1 MLQPLGLSAI
11 AGLLLTDKRKNVRD
25 KIRFLLLTLGIVIG
39 CFALGEL
46 GTAVGYHNAEWKE
59 YLRYNNAR
67 TEMFDYYGKPEY
79 EEVSD
84 ILSEYGVSRAEYE
97 AYKGYIILDGNLNT
111 ECAEKIAAYAKAKYR
126 FPEIGEVLKTYQQV
140 MLKDGVWDGNR
151 ITVASFIVAGI
162 LIVIYGQY
170 LYLIQ
175 R

>member
-1 MLQPLGLSAI
+1 M
-11 AGLLLTDKRKNVRD
+11 RD

-111 ECAEKIAAYAKAKYR
+111 ECAEK
-126 FPEIGEVLKTYQQV
+126 
-140 MLKDGVWDGNR
+140 
-151 ITVASFIVAGI
+151 
-162 LIVIYGQY
+162 
-170 LYLIQ
+170 
-175 R
+175 